1 MKFTV
6 EIEGLAEPVEVEHGP
21 EGWFCRVNGQAQQPM
36 DVLEVARGR
45 FSVLLDGRSFEVH
58 VEERDGRYRVHTRG
72 TDLITAVEDPR
83 QWRRGG
89 PGSSGASADAKQ
101 EVTAPMPGKII
112 RVLVEEGQAV
122 KAGDGLVVVEAMK
135 MQNAIP
141 SPKQGVVERVL
152 VKAGDTVEYG
162 SKLAVVS

>member
-6 EIEGLAEPVEVEHGP
+6 KIEGLPEPVEVERGP
-21 EGWFCRVNGQAQQPM
+21 EGWFCRVNGQAQQPL

-45 FSVLLDGRSFEVH
+45 FSVLLDDRSFEVH
-58 VEERDGRYRVHTRG
+58 VEEWSGRYRVHTRG
-72 TDLITAVEDPR
+72 ADLITTVDDPR

-89 PGSSGASADAKQ
+89 RGGADAEGKQ
-101 EVTAPMPGKII
+101 EVTAPMPGKIV
-112 RVLVEEGQAV
+112 RVLVEEGQKV
-122 KAGDGLVVVEAMK
+122 EAGDGLVVVEAMK

-152 VKAGDTVEYG
+152 VKTGDTVEHG

>member
-6 EIEGLAEPVEVEHGP
+6 AIEGLAEPVEVERGP
-21 EGWFCRVNGQAQQPM
+21 EGWLCRVNGQAQQPM
-36 DVLEVARGR
+36 DVLEVAPGR
-45 FSVLLDGRSFEVH
+45 FSVLLNGAGRSFEVH
-58 VEERDGRYRVHTRG
+58 VEEWSGRYRVHTRG
-72 TDLITAVEDPR
+72 ADLITAVEDPR

-89 PGSSGASADAKQ
+89 RGGAGAEGQQ
-101 EVTAPMPGKII
+101 EVTAPMPGKIV
-112 RVLVEEGQAV
+112 RVLVEEGQEV
-122 KAGDGLVVVEAMK
+122 EAGDGLVVVEAMK

-152 VKAGDTVEYG
+152 VQAGDTVEHG

>member
-6 EIEGLAEPVEVEHGP
+6 EIEGREEPIEVERGP
-21 EGWFCRVNGQAQQPM
+21 EGWLCRVNGQTRPLDAR
-36 DVLEVARGR
+36 EVAPGR
-45 FSVLLDGRSFEVH
+45 FSLLLDGQSFEVH
-58 VEERDGRYRVHTRG
+58 VEERSGRYRVHTRG
-72 TDLITAVEDPR
+72 ADLITAMDDPR

-89 PGSSGASADAKQ
+89 HGGAGAEGKQ
-101 EVTAPMPGKII
+101 EVTAPMPGKIV
-112 RVLVEEGQAV
+112 RVLVEEGQEV
-122 KAGDGLVVVEAMK
+122 EAGDGLVVVEAMK

-152 VKAGDTVEYG
+152 VKPGDTVEHG